1 MKTAGSISASS
12 ATSDLHQ
19 CQTVLHE
26 IGNKFLPAIFGE
38 DIDDTIRGIT
48 SLPTKFA
55 GAGIPN
61 PVTNSSVNYE
71 TSTLAVSHLSQA
83 IQGKSDFNLLDH
95 ENVRRSTRNA
105 YITKRNDS
113 NEIALSH
120 HLDTLRKDGKEQLCR
135 TINRG
140 RDTGIWLSTIPS
152 ALNGNLLGHQE
163 FQDAFQG

>member
-1 MKTAGSISASS
+1 MVANKKFPHAAFTGLSKS
-12 ATSDLHQ
+12 LQ
-19 CQTVLHE
+19 YQWGYLQRVLGGIDSHFE
-26 IGNKFLPAIFGE
+26 PLENTICTKFLPAIFGK
-38 DIDDTIRGIT
+38 DIDDTIWGIT

-95 ENVRRSTRNA
+95 ENVCRSTRNA
-105 YITKRNDS
+105 YITKRDDL

-120 HLDTLRKDGKEQLCR
+120 HLDTLRKDGKEQL
-135 TINRG
+135 
-140 RDTGIWLSTIPS
+140 
-152 ALNGNLLGHQE
+152 
-163 FQDAFQG
+163 